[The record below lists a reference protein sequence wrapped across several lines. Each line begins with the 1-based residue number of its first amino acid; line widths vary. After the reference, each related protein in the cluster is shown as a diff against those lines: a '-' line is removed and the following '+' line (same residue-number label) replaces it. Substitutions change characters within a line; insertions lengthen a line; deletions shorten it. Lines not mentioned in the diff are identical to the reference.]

1 MENLTLIQSE
11 RIDFIQNELQEI
23 KSLLQGNQNQAELN
37 KWLPKPEA
45 RNRLHV
51 CLKTLDN
58 YLSKGILPYS
68 RFAGKIYVK
77 ASDIQAHLEKHY
89 IKS

>member
-11 RIDFIQNELQEI
+11 RIDFIQHELLEI
-23 KSLLQGNQNQAELN
+23 KSLLQNSQREKLKNE
-37 KWLPKPEA
+37 WLPKTEA
-45 RNRLHV
+45 RKSLNV
-51 CLKTLDN
+51 CLKTFDV